1 MKPYCRFQR
10 LRYLVIVSVLCIVGI
25 SQATK
30 PTRLELYDSYDN
42 YLMFVTFEY
51 NESGMNTKRT
61 VYMADSTFVRTVL
74 INYDANSQRANEVSY
89 DFNND
94 TSFVTAYQYNGNV
107 TSFSIRD
114 QFKLDHVGGMVSYI
128 QDPNQLNY
136 TLQYNETG
144 GQAATMAYT
153 KDAEGNLL
161 EVVITDQ
168 SGKEQYIGKF
178 FNDDVGVAEHLSD
191 KSQLKRSVALSQR
204 GASMLDLRINLPA
217 AGNVRCELMTL
228 SGRRVQQLFS
238 GKLKAG
244 YHSKHFRISN
254 STSGTVS
261 NGVYLVIVSVNGV
274 NVLQE
279 RYLHQHA
286 VASVGGVQ

>member
-25 SQATK
+25 SQAKK
-30 PTRLELYDSYDN
+30 PRRLDLYDN
-42 YLMFVTFEY
+42 FENLLMFVTFEY
-51 NESGMNTKRT
+51 NESGVNTKRT
-61 VYMADSTFVRTVL
+61 VYMADSTFVRDVL
-74 INYDANSQRANEVSY
+74 INYDANNQRANEVSY
-89 DFNND
+89 DFNKD
-94 TSFVTAYQYNGNV
+94 TSFVTAYQRNGNV

-114 QFKLDHVGGMVSYI
+114 QFKLDHVGGMVSYA

-144 GQAATMAYT
+144 AQAATMVYS
-153 KDAEGNLL
+153 KDAEGNLAQ
-161 EVVITDQ
+161 VVVTDQ

-178 FNDDVGVAEHLSD
+178 IYENLGAKEQLVHKG
-191 KSQLKRSVALSQR
+191 QLKSVAISQR
-204 GASMLDLRINLPA
+204 GASMLDLRINLPT

-228 SGRRVQQLFS
+228 SGRRVQQLFN
-238 GKLKAG
+238 GKLNAG
-244 YHSKHFRISN
+244 FHSRHFRISN

-279 RYLHQHA
+279 RYLHQYA
-286 VASVGGVQ
+286 GASVGGVQ